1 MLILIVPW
9 LDMAGTLH
17 WTSQIEES
25 AWFMPQ
31 SWLASVTRKIFST
44 IHPRRHQL
52 QQLYSDWLSGKLLP
66 WHSLWCRPLHSEAC
80 VLLVTIRIC
89 VKSTCSIQGEGLWET
104 SLEIHHPMDS
114 GFFGMRNQWSGVVCS
129 WIFFL
134 ASQFRKQHSQW
145 EGQVKLHSDEVAGS
159 DCYKARHELKV

>member
-9 LDMAGTLH
+9 LNMACTLH

-25 AWFMPQ
+25 AWSMPQ
-31 SWLASVTRKIFST
+31 SWLAWATRKIFST

-66 WHSLWCRPLHSEAC
+66 WHSLWGRPIHSDAR

-89 VKSTCSIQGEGLWET
+89 VQSTRGIQGEGLWET
-104 SLEIHHPMDS
+104 SLEIHHPHGFRIS
-114 GFFGMRNQWSGVVCS
+114 GIWHQWSWVVCS

-159 DCYKARHELKV
+159 DYYKACYELEV